1 MASQAVGAVLLE
13 PEDQVMYAFW
23 PEVQS
28 PKVQVL
34 PSWLTQVLDWD
45 CSPVSYVNGDAPCRL
60 R

>member
-34 PSWLTQVLDWD
+34 PSWLTHDWD
-45 CSPVSYVNGDAPCRL
+45 GQTEGGGRGGRCMCMCV
-60 R
+60 